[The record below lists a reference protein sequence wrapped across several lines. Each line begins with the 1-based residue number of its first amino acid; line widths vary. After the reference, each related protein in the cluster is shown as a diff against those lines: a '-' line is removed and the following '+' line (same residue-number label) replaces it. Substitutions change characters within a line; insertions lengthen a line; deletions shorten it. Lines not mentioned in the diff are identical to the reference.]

1 MNHKRTTK
9 RTLALSLLVM
19 LLCVAM
25 LVGTTFAWF
34 TDSASTAVNKIQAGT
49 LDVQLLD
56 VNDNSLEGETL
67 AWQKAAGHE
76 SEEVLWEPGCTY
88 NTQQFYIKNNGN
100 LNLKFKF
107 SVSGITGDAKLLE
120 VLDFT
125 AMADASWFKFNT
137 GAVSIATSGE
147 FDLLK
152 GYDLDTL
159 FYGTMHFDEYVLEPG
174 DKVGP
179 IVISGHMAE
188 SAGND
193 YQGLSIDGIA
203 ITLVATQATGEEDSY
218 NGVYDED
225 AEYPVA
231 SNADLADAIQN
242 AQPGSVVTLASGSYT
257 LPAIPEGV
265 TIAGDGA
272 DNTVVVT
279 EATGYT
285 VESDNITIKNLKV
298 DGTAASGVYYAG
310 AINLKGNNATIED
323 SVISGGGTGT
333 WGASVYV
340 NLGAGETAYIK
351 NTKISG
357 GFRGIFLGSQSGSVV
372 VDNCDIDAVYPIN
385 VDGGGDFTVTV
396 TNSKLHGWTSYAQIT
411 KATFTDTEFS
421 MGASG
426 YDVVAAYTDTT
437 FTNCT
442 FDSSFKVYAQ
452 DAGFNFEFN
461 NCTKD
466 GTPVT
471 ADNFKTLFPDD
482 SDVWTKCTC
491 TVNGVQ
497 VTA

>member
-1 MNHKRTTK
+1 MKQKNSTK

-56 VNDNSLEGETL
+56 AAGNSLEGQTL
-67 AWQKAAGHE
+67 SWQKAQGHE
-76 SEEVLWEPGCTY
+76 NDPVLWEPNCTY

-152 GYDLDTL
+152 GYDLDTI
-159 FYGTMHFDEYVLEPG
+159 FYDTMHFDEYVLEPG
-174 DKVGP
+174 EKVGP

-218 NGVYDED
+218 DGTYDEN
-225 AEYPVA
+225 ATYPVT
-231 SNADLADAIQN
+231 SNADLADAIQT
-242 AQPGSVVTLASGSYT
+242 AQPGSVVTLASGNYT

-272 DNTVVVT
+272 DKTTVVTSADGYNVSNENVAIKDVT
-279 EATGYT
+279 
-285 VESDNITIKNLKV
+285 V
-298 DGTAASGVYYAG
+298 DGTAASGVSYSG
-310 AINLKGNNATIED
+310 AINLKGNNATIENC
-323 SVISGGGTGT
+323 VINGGGTGT

-340 NLGAGETAYIK
+340 NLKAGETAYIK

-357 GFRGIFLGSQSGSVV
+357 GFRGIFLGSQSGIVV
-372 VDNCDIDAVYPIN
+372 VDNCDIDAVYPIS
-385 VDGGGDFTVTV
+385 VDGGGEFTVTV
-396 TNSKLHGWTSYAQIT
+396 TNSKLHGWTSYSQIT

-442 FDSSFKVYAQ
+442 FDSNFEVYAQ
-452 DAGFNFEFN
+452 VAGFNFVFD

-471 ADNFKTLFPDD
+471 ADNFKTLFPGD